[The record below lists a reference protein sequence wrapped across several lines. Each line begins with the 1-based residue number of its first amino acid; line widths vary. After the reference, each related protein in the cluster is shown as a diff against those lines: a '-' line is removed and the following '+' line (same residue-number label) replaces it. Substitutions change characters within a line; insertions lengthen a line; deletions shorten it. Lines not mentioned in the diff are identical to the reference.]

1 MQPYRVVIFEIYIEK
16 RLGFFYVVTK
26 LPILI
31 IQHVKMSGRPHR
43 YRCGRSFHCV
53 VGIGSSCYY
62 GGRQASH
69 AFFMSACN
77 RDEQAKLYIIMEKTL
92 KEQSFECLSNVPDL
106 FDLKELLCT
115 LKITPGQMGNMKGL
129 LYLEGLTENQ
139 VRQKL
144 SRSKIIKTNKFGV
157 NSCLYYIFSEDVKG
171 KTLCLF
177 NGDKECFRALF
188 FNSILLN

>member
-1 MQPYRVVIFEIYIEK
+1 MLPAICGGRFLFVCIGL
-16 RLGFFYVVTK
+16 RLPLLRTWQMPFRFFYVYWLDVGRK
-26 LPILI
+26 LQLC
-31 IQHVKMSGRPHR
+31 K
-43 YRCGRSFHCV
+43 
-53 VGIGSSCYY
+53 
-62 GGRQASH
+62 
-69 AFFMSACN
+69 
-77 RDEQAKLYIIMEKTL
+77 MEKTL
-92 KEQSFECLSNVPDL
+92 KKQSLNGLSSTPKL
-106 FDLKELLCT
+106 FDLKELLGS

-129 LYLEGLTENQ
+129 VYLEGLTENQ